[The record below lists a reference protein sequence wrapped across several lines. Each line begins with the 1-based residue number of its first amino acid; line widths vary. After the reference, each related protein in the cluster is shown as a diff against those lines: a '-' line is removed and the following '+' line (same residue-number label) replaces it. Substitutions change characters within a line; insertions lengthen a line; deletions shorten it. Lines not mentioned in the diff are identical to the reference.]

1 MKEYIIIAGI
11 NGTGKSSIR
20 GVLEGEGKNLGY
32 IIDADLI
39 AKENN
44 YDNIKSGKQAVS
56 EINFCLENNLS
67 FTQETT
73 LSGKRTQKTIKQ
85 AKKQGYYVTMYYIG
99 LNSVEESLSRIAN
112 RVRKGGHDIPK
123 EYVIHRHHNR
133 IQALENVLPLC
144 DKVIFYDNEY
154 GFVKAAEITNHKF
167 LYTNGLRPEWLCE
180 IVKQLGIR
188 S

>member
-73 LSGKRTQKTIKQ
+73 LSGHRTVNTIKQ
-85 AKKQGYYVTMYYIG
+85 AKKQGYNVTMYYIG

-112 RVRKGGHDIPK
+112 RVKKGGHNIPK
-123 EYVIHRHHNR
+123 EYVIHR
-133 IQALENVLPLC
+133 
-144 DKVIFYDNEY
+144 
-154 GFVKAAEITNHKF
+154 
-167 LYTNGLRPEWLCE
+167 
-180 IVKQLGIR
+180 